1 MNMKESAGDLGSSET
16 RWDSDLQDRSREYKR
31 KENGRMD
38 KKRVMIID
46 DDIEMLH
53 LMKNQLEVLYDVSDF
68 SSGRE
73 ALQTLEETGDGAKLP
88 DLILLDI
95 AMPQMDG
102 YEVLGRIKSNEKL
115 KKTPVVFLTGMTDEL
130 SECKGLE
137 MDVVDYLKKPVA
149 SKVLFARVQHYIDL
163 YSETANSGKLDEEKL
178 KDIPS
183 PLTGRELEV
192 TRLMGEFRSD
202 REICDIL
209 YISMPYTK
217 KLVAAVKEK
226 LGLEKRGD
234 IRRYFL

>member
-1 MNMKESAGDLGSSET
+1 M
-16 RWDSDLQDRSREYKR
+16 DR
-31 KENGRMD
+31 
-38 KKRVMIID
+38 KRVMIID
-46 DDIEMLH
+46 DDIEMLQ

-68 SSGRE
+68 PSGRD
-73 ALQTLEETGDGAKLP
+73 ALKLLEDPEEGKEP
-88 DLILLDI
+88 FPHLILLDI
-95 AMPQMDG
+95 AMPEMDG
-102 YEVLGRIKSNEKL
+102 YEVLGRLKANEKL
-115 KKTPVVFLTGMTDEL
+115 NKIPVVFLTGMTDEL

-163 YSETANSGKLDEEKL
+163 YSETANSGKLDEGKL
-178 KDIPS
+178 GTLPS

-192 TRLMGEFRSD
+192 ARLMGEFRSD

-217 KLVAAVKEK
+217 KLVSAVKEK

>member
-1 MNMKESAGDLGSSET
+1 M
-16 RWDSDLQDRSREYKR
+16 DR
-31 KENGRMD
+31 
-38 KKRVMIID
+38 KRVMIID
-46 DDIEMLH
+46 DDLEMLR

-68 SSGRE
+68 ASGQT
-73 ALQTLEETGDGAKLP
+73 ALEMLENMGGANDAALP
-88 DLILLDI
+88 QLILLDI
-95 AMPQMDG
+95 VMPQMDG
-102 YEVLGRIKSNEKL
+102 YEVLGRIKTNERL
-115 KKTPVVFLTGMTDEL
+115 KKIPVVFLTGMTDEL

-163 YSETANSGKLDEEKL
+163 YSETANSGKLDEERLAKL
-178 KDIPS
+178 AV

-192 TRLMGEFRSD
+192 ARLMGEFRSD
-202 REICDIL
+202 KEICDIL

-234 IRRYFL
+234 IRSYFV